1 MRDWSTKLS
10 VALAAGAA
18 ITLVTTWDM
27 AVPFLTLSPVVAASV
42 LFVGGLLVGVGLVR
56 GERFTRASF
65 INTVPLIIA
74 GLLSLLLVTILRGA
88 GETVWVAVGGLLC
101 LAASGTV
108 VVAEK
113 RRRFLA
119 TGIQTILLLYIW
131 GLIPLWS
138 MAVTDNWL

>member
-1 MRDWSTKLS
+1 M
-10 VALAAGAA
+10 ALAAGAA
-18 ITLVTTWDM
+18 ITLVTTWDV

-56 GERFTRASF
+56 GERFTKASF

-88 GETVWVAVGGLLC
+88 GETVWVAVSGLLC
-101 LAASGTV
+101 LAASGAV

-119 TGIQTILLLYIW
+119 TGIQAILLLYVC
-131 GLIPLWS
+131 GLAPLWS